1 MAQKM
6 VCCCFHTIVQ
16 ERYSDESKSE
26 VRGLKKMFGYR
37 SNVPKVRLTTDR
49 LVVRPVHDRDAASGR
64 LLRRK

>member
-1 MAQKM
+1 M

-26 VRGLKKMFGYR
+26 VRGLKKEMFGYR

-49 LVVRPVHDRDAASGR
+49 LVVRLGSRS
-64 LLRRK
+64 